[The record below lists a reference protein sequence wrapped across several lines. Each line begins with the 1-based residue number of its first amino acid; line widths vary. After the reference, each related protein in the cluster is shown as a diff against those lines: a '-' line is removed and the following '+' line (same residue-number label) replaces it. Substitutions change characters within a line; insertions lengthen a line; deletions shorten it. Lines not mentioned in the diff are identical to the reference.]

1 MREFLTKSMGVV
13 QSQPLLTSVAAVAVS
28 ITSVI
33 GGANALGIDLVPW
46 VSAADL
52 EALDKKNL
60 DRDTAMMN
68 LIKQLSESQNA
79 IRKDQAALMLAF
91 WQARLDEAE
100 DELKTVPSSK
110 TAKAQK
116 VEAERQIDLIM
127 RRMVVEP
134 TDENDQK

>member
-1 MREFLTKSMGVV
+1 MREFLMKSMGAV
-13 QSQPLLTSVAAVAVS
+13 QSQPLLSSVAAIAVS
-28 ITSVI
+28 VTSVV

-46 VSAADL
+46 VSASDL
-52 EALDKKNL
+52 DAVMKKEL
-60 DRDTAMMN
+60 DRDSAMMD
-68 LIKQLSESQNA
+68 LIKELANTQNA

-91 WQARLDEAE
+91 WQARLDEAD

-134 TDENDQK
+134 KDDEPK